1 MRALFKNAGK
11 YDRLTSQYPIERL
24 ALSAE
29 WWRLFRTVL
38 VLVASRSWT
47 SYGRPCVP
55 HVSACLV
62 LRRRSCQGT
71 SEAGGCPTPEASTR
85 QQGLRADPALLR

>member
-29 WWRLFRTVL
+29 WWRLFSDSART
-38 VLVASRSWT
+38 SSI
-47 SYGRPCVP
+47 S
-55 HVSACLV
+55 
-62 LRRRSCQGT
+62 
-71 SEAGGCPTPEASTR
+71 
-85 QQGLRADPALLR
+85 